1 MAAVETVT
9 IEPDEAGMRL
19 DRWFKAH
26 YPDLSF
32 THLQKLLR
40 SGQVRVDGGRVKSST
55 RLEPGQAVRVPPL
68 VRDSAPAETGDN
80 DVSLSS
86 ETGEEDRPKGRGGAA
101 ARTGKAAGTQKGKRL
116 SDADFLRSIILHED
130 D

>member
-1 MAAVETVT
+1 MPAAVETRT

-40 SGQVRVDGGRVKSST
+40 SGQVRVDGGRAKSST
-55 RLEPGQAVRVPPL
+55 RLEPGQAVRVPPMERAGSAGADKGASRAEPPEGREP
-68 VRDSAPAETGDN
+68 RDA
-80 DVSLSS
+80 
-86 ETGEEDRPKGRGGAA
+86 GGAG
-101 ARTGKAAGTQKGKRL
+101 RRP
-116 SDADFLRSIILHED
+116 
-130 D
+130 